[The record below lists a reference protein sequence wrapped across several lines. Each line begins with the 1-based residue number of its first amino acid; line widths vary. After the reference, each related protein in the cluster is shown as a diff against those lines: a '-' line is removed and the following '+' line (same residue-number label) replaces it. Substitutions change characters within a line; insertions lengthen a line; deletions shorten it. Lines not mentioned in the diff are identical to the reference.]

1 MRMEI
6 ATRVDARNMA
16 MITELSYV
24 LGEKGFAHVV

>member
-1 MRMEI
+1 MHMEI

-24 LGEKGFAHVV
+24 LERRALLM